1 MAPVLLTDPIID
13 ALHVLTPLA
22 PLHQPRCLSPIRA
35 ILSLRPGLPQ
45 VGCFDTAF
53 HHGLAPSVSCFTSP
67 RSFDKH
73 GIRRYGFHSLSFEFV
88 ARRLREISPELAGKR
103 TVVAHLGNGAS
114 LCAMHDGASIDTTMG
129 LTPLDGLMMGTRC
142 GAIDPGVL
150 LYLQQGL
157 GMSVGEV
164 EHVLYQQS
172 GLLGV
177 SGLSGDMRVLLA
189 SEAALHDRLSLP
201 R

>member
-1 MAPVLLTDPIID
+1 
-13 ALHVLTPLA
+13 
-22 PLHQPRCLSPIRA
+22 
-35 ILSLRPGLPQ
+35 
-45 VGCFDTAF
+45 
-53 HHGLAPSVSCFTSP
+53 
-67 RSFDKH
+67 
-73 GIRRYGFHSLSFEFV
+73 
-88 ARRLREISPELAGKR
+88 
-103 TVVAHLGNGAS
+103 
-114 LCAMHDGASIDTTMG
+114 MHDGASIDTTMG